1 MNIQY
6 PNSISNIEEGLEV
19 MGPHQQLD
27 IGYRILNIGYSLVLP
42 PPPPPWGRAVRG
54 LPSRKSHKSGIFRLP

>member
-6 PNSISNIEEGLEV
+6 PISNIEEGLEM
-19 MGPHQQLD
+19 MGAHQQLD
-27 IGYRILNIGYSLVLP
+27 IGYSLVLP